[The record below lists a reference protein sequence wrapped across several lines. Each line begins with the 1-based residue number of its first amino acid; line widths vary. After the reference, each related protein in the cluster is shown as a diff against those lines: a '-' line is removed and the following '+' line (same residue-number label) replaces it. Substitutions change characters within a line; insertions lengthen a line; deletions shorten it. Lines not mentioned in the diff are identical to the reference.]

1 MINSKEEKNIS
12 QNEKKLNY
20 NNHSQDELV
29 SILNNLINKDDLHN
43 YFKEIEIIKSTFYK
57 NINET
62 NLDLENNFKKTYQ
75 SFKSKK
81 RLYRIELQKK
91 LNNNLNLKKEILN
104 NLEKLLER
112 KEIKKDTL
120 KEFYLLRE
128 KWKKIGE
135 VPISERNEL
144 WNSFMFKV
152 ELFYDYLKINNEL
165 RDLDFKKNLVK
176 KTEICEKAEK
186 LKNEVS
192 IRKANQV
199 LQSLHNDWK
208 IIGPVEKKYREII
221 WQRFQNASKFV
232 NKKRNDYYLNI
243 KLNDKKNNQEKNI
256 IIDKI
261 KKITKEVKPTHN
273 SWQKASEKIKLLE
286 KKWREKSIHNKII
299 RKKSFK
305 SFYDSINNFNS
316 NKNNFY
322 RKLKLD
328 KKKIIIEKKK
338 LIKEIELIK
347 NSQDWKTTTTKIIDL
362 QLKWKNIQPIY
373 DNKSNELW
381 QEFNNSCNYFF
392 NQKKDYFIKKE
403 KSIKISI
410 KKCNDFLKKLKNLEI
425 NNLKDLSEVIKKW
438 FEINQLNNF
447 KTNNKFEEFI
457 FKKKLNFDIS
467 KDEIKKIIFNNK
479 LILFKNNTIS
489 PLDEIK
495 IINLKIIEIEKEL
508 NQYQNNIN
516 FFSNSSKSKKL
527 ILEINEKIEQ
537 LKKDLIIYNNQI
549 KILNKL

>member
-1 MINSKEEKNIS
+1 
-12 QNEKKLNY
+12 
-20 NNHSQDELV
+20 
-29 SILNNLINKDDLHN
+29 
-43 YFKEIEIIKSTFYK
+43 
-57 NINET
+57 
-62 NLDLENNFKKTYQ
+62 
-75 SFKSKK
+75 
-81 RLYRIELQKK
+81 
-91 LNNNLNLKKEILN
+91 
-104 NLEKLLER
+104 
-112 KEIKKDTL
+112 
-120 KEFYLLRE
+120 
-128 KWKKIGE
+128 
-135 VPISERNEL
+135 
-144 WNSFMFKV
+144 
-152 ELFYDYLKINNEL
+152 
-165 RDLDFKKNLVK
+165 
-176 KTEICEKAEK
+176 
-186 LKNEVS
+186 
-192 IRKANQV
+192 
-199 LQSLHNDWK
+199 
-208 IIGPVEKKYREII
+208 
-221 WQRFQNASKFV
+221 
-232 NKKRNDYYLNI
+232 
-243 KLNDKKNNQEKNI
+243 
-256 IIDKI
+256 
-261 KKITKEVKPTHN
+261 
-273 SWQKASEKIKLLE
+273 
-286 KKWREKSIHNKII
+286 
-299 RKKSFK
+299 
-305 SFYDSINNFNS
+305 
-316 NKNNFY
+316 
-322 RKLKLD
+322 LD

-338 LIKEIELIK
+338 LIKEIESIK

-381 QEFNNSCNYFF
+381 EEFNNSCNYFF
-392 NQKKDYFIKKE
+392 NQKKEYFIKKE

-438 FEINQLNNF
+438 FEINQLNNS

-489 PLDEIK
+489 TIDEIK